1 MESVPRYQKFE
12 EKYDILDPDDT
23 GNSRTQW
30 LDSLTQLDSKG
41 QKWGYSELDLKS
53 NFGEIGFNS
62 LPYGDPG
69 QSAGMASGRNRGKDI
84 LHQVSGL
91 GPSKPTDPVPSPRA

>member
-1 MESVPRYQKFE
+1 M
-12 EKYDILDPDDT
+12 
-23 GNSRTQW
+23 
-30 LDSLTQLDSKG
+30 
-41 QKWGYSELDLKS
+41 DLKS
-53 NFGEIGFNS
+53 FSGEIGFNS

-91 GPSKPTDPVPSPRA
+91 GPSKPTVPHPSACLMGMSPKANPEQRITSLHKNADKKKFK